1 MKDLTLVILA
11 AGMGSRYGGMKQID
25 PVDEQGNKIIDFSVY
40 DAIQAG
46 FKKVIFIIKKEHEQD
61 FRDVIGDKV
70 SPFIKV
76 EYAFQDLNDLPE
88 GFTVPEGRVKPWGT
102 AHALLACDGMLDGPF
117 AVINAD
123 DFYGREAYQVIAD
136 FLNKGQDGDKGKYAM
151 VGYMLRNTL
160 TDNGDVC
167 RGVCIKNDEGFL
179 TDIKERTH
187 IEKRGN
193 AAAYTENGT
202 DFIDLTGDEIV
213 SMNFWGF
220 TPDIIDELKTI
231 FNRFLKEEVPAN
243 PMKSEC
249 YIPISVD
256 ELIKA
261 GKATVEVLSSKD
273 KWFGVTYKEDKP
285 MVVESVKALK
295 AAGTYPEDLW
305 K

>member
-76 EYAFQDLNDLPE
+76 EYAFQDINDLPE
-88 GFTVPEGRVKPWGT
+88 GFSVPEGRVKPWGT
-102 AHALLACDGMLDGPF
+102 AHALLTCDGMLDGPF

-136 FLNKGQDGDKGKYAM
+136 FLNKGQEGEKGKYAM

-220 TPDIIDELKTI
+220 TPDIIDELKVI

-256 ELIKA
+256 ELIKG

-285 MVVESVKALK
+285 MVVESVKKLK
-295 AAGTYPEDLW
+295 EAGTYPVELW

>member
-256 ELIKA
+256 ELIKS

-285 MVVESVKALK
+285 MGVESV
-295 AAGTYPEDLW
+295 
-305 K
+305 